1 MQVHLTFDY
10 ELFFGTDSGSAEK
23 CILEPTEF
31 LLGLCEKYG
40 VHMTFFVDAGYLY
53 ALQRQQEE
61 PVLAETLTR
70 ISRQLRRLIDLG
82 CQIGL
87 HIHPHWEQSF
97 YADGKWNIRTDN
109 AYKLSDFPDAEA
121 NDIVEKYNAVL
132 REATGATPKVYRA
145 GGWCIQPFSQISAT
159 LKKLGILVDST
170 VFPGG
175 KFTSEHYSFDFSSV
189 PLFSDAYRFNDNECI
204 PDKKGDFLEIPIAS
218 WRYNP
223 LFYWQ
228 LYGWGRMVPSQH
240 KMLGDGHFLAQPGR
254 KKSVLT
260 SFTDN
265 HVSSDGYYAKLL
277 HRQAKVYERKN
288 VAHFVVIGHP
298 KSLTKYSM
306 RKLEQFIATNKER
319 YSFTVL
325 PEL

>member
-10 ELFFGTDSGSAEK
+10 ELFFGTDSGTAEK

-40 VHMTFFVDAGYLY
+40 VPMTFFVDAGYLF
-53 ALQRQQEE
+53 ALQRQQDE
-61 PVLAETLTR
+61 PVLVETLER
-70 ISRQLRRLIDLG
+70 ISRQMCRMTDLG

-97 YADGKWNIRTDN
+97 YKEGKWDIRTGN
-109 AYKLSDFPDAEA
+109 AYKLSDFPDDEA
-121 NDIVEKYNAVL
+121 NAIVEKYYAVL
-132 REATGATPKVYRA
+132 KETSGVQPKVYRA
-145 GGWCIQPFSQISAT
+145 GGWCIQPFSQVAAT
-159 LKKLGILVDST
+159 MKKLGILVDST

-175 KFTSEHYSFDFSSV
+175 KFSSEHYSFDFSAI
-189 PLFSDAYRFNDNECI
+189 PLFSDAYRFNDDECI
-204 PDKKGDFLEIPIAS
+204 PDKNGDFLEVPIAS
-218 WRYNP
+218 WRYDP

-228 LYGWGRMVPSQH
+228 LYGWGRIAPSRH
-240 KMLGDGHFLAQPGR
+240 KMVGDGLFLAQPGR

-277 HRQAKVYERKN
+277 QRQAKAYERKN
-288 VAHFVVIGHP
+288 VEHFVVIGHP
-298 KSLTKYSM
+298 KSMTKFSM
-306 RKLEQFIATNKER
+306 RKLEQFIAGNRAR
-319 YSFTVL
+319 YQFTRL
-325 PEL
+325 PE